1 MGDPRDTGRERGMN
15 LPRGSTEGILTSNF
29 APGPQPVNCSST
41 SQRCPEQGGRKRSW
55 SNAGPAGV
63 WRQPDPTYW
72 LQAGESGCS
81 LGLSPALPCPGPHP
95 MGMGWALPIQASAGV
110 RVQGGHGAGAGS
122 RRAGEEVTKKQCPL
136 HAPLWPVAG
145 LSKVSMDGPVPLG
158 LGLSLHWACPA
169 PSPSSPTGREMD
181 WGDAEE
187 EAPGR
192 ARTRVRTR
200 VRRALMDDVQ
210 EGGQPAPHGA
220 RGGWSQGLHSCLEV
234 HSSRVSR
241 RQAQGTG

>member
-81 LGLSPALPCPGPHP
+81 LGLSPALPCPGPYP
-95 MGMGWALPIQASAGV
+95 MGMGWALPIQASAGRPWGRGRV
-110 RVQGGHGAGAGS
+110 SSGWGRSGQEAVPPPRTSPASGWAVQGQYGRPCALG
-122 RRAGEEVTKKQCPL
+122 TWPL
-136 HAPLWPVAG
+136 P
-145 LSKVSMDGPVPLG
+145 PLG
-158 LGLSLHWACPA
+158 M
-169 PSPSSPTGREMD
+169 SSPI
-181 WGDAEE
+181 
-187 EAPGR
+187 
-192 ARTRVRTR
+192 
-200 VRRALMDDVQ
+200 
-210 EGGQPAPHGA
+210 
-220 RGGWSQGLHSCLEV
+220 S
-234 HSSRVSR
+234 
-241 RQAQGTG
+241 